1 MMNTKNSAK
10 GAETPSTLTIVIIN
24 TGRPFPSPCK
34 TLPVVIPTEIK
45 GYANAKICKKLTA
58 MMTIDA
64 SSVKNLTTCPAKE

>member
-58 MMTIDA
+58 IMTIDA
-64 SSVKNLTTCPAKE
+64 SSVKNLTTCPAKV

>member
-10 GAETPSTLTIVIIN
+10 GAETPSTRTIVIIN

-64 SSVKNLTTCPAKE
+64 SSVKNLTTCPAKV